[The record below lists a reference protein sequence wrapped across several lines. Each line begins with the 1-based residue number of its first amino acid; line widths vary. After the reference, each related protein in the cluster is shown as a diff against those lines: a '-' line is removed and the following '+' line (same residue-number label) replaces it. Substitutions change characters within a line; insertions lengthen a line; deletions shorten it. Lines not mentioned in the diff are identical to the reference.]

1 MFKFIQTFFKNLKE
15 ASEQSRLLEE
25 QEIKSKAIDNFL
37 QKERSIKKSDIL
49 YCQIMMSAG
58 IAVVVQIGYTETSGK
73 KSQKTY
79 TYNRMSGLMVEG

>member
-1 MFKFIQTFFKNLKE
+1 
-15 ASEQSRLLEE
+15 
-25 QEIKSKAIDNFL
+25 
-37 QKERSIKKSDIL
+37 
-49 YCQIMMSAG
+49 MMSAG